1 MKLKYNSKLLRE
13 NMCMKYTYS
22 MKPFSINF
30 TNFAYYAKKKQ
41 KQKKTD
47 IAYTHDAENHW
58 FKYIGLADM
67 CLYSYIHW

>member
-1 MKLKYNSKLLRE
+1 
-13 NMCMKYTYS
+13 

-67 CLYSYIHW
+67 YLYSYIHW

>member
-1 MKLKYNSKLLRE
+1 MQKN
-13 NMCMKYTYS
+13 
-22 MKPFSINF
+22 
-30 TNFAYYAKKKQ
+30 

-67 CLYSYIHW
+67 YLYSYIHW